1 LRADTVAPEGR
12 PRFEVAD
19 VVRAHADY
27 YRRAHRPSAAQEAV
41 LRHVSQCRTAAL
53 GGHVQQC
60 DRCGHQRIAY
70 NSCRDRHCP
79 KCQNTA
85 RAEWITERIERLL
98 PVPYFHVVFT
108 IPDELN
114 PLALRNKKAIF
125 DILFAAASQTLLTI
139 ARDEKHLGAR
149 VGFTMVLHSWGQNLL
164 FHPHIHCVVTGGG
177 LSTDATRWIAAR
189 EKYLLPVKVL
199 AKLFRAKFLA
209 ALDQAY
215 QNAEIDL
222 AGSTAELSNPE
233 EWRRFKDGLYNKHW
247 VVYAKP
253 PFGGAEQVFNYLG
266 RYTHRI
272 AISNHRIINLAEGK
286 VTFSWKDYADGC
298 QKKLMTLE
306 AVEFLR
312 RFLLHVLPHGFVRIR
327 HYGLCASANVNTKL
341 VIARR
346 LLQPDDAAPTNAE
359 PVPAEPKPWWER
371 FREHTGVD
379 VMACPC
385 CMTGRMQR
393 LQSPVKPA
401 ILADCSAATR
411 LDTS

>member
-1 LRADTVAPEGR
+1 VAPEGR

-19 VVRAHADY
+19 VVRVHADD

-41 LRHVSQCRTAAL
+41 LRHISQCRTAAL

-79 KCQNTA
+79 RCQNTA

-98 PVPYFHVVFT
+98 PIEYFHVVFT
-108 IPDELN
+108 IPDALN

-139 ARDEKHLGAR
+139 ARDEKHLGAQ
-149 VGFTMVLHSWGQNLL
+149 VGFTMVLHTWGQNLL
-164 FHPHIHCVVTGGG
+164 FHPHVHCVVTGGG
-177 LSTDATRWIAAR
+177 LCSDATRWIAAR

-199 AKLFRAKFLA
+199 AKLFRGKFLA

-215 QNAEIDL
+215 QNAELDL
-222 AGSTAELSNPE
+222 AGSTAELAEPE
-233 EWRRFKDGLYNKHW
+233 KWHRFKDGLYNKHW

-272 AISNHRIINLAEGK
+272 AISNNRVVNLAEGK
-286 VTFSWKDYADGC
+286 VTFWWKDYADAC

-346 LLQPDDAAPTNAE
+346 LLEPDDAAPVSAE
-359 PVPAEPKPWWER
+359 PAPAEPKPWWER

-385 CMTGRMQR
+385 CKTGRMHR